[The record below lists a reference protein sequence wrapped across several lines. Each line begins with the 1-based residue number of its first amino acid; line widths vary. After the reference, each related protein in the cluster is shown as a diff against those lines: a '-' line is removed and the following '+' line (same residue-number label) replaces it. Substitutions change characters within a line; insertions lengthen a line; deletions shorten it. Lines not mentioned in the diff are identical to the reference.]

1 LCNQLEALFMN
12 YILIYL
18 NLITSNF
25 NGTIKE
31 VCIQLIDEWILFIKE
46 GIRSQLNDFLKQML
60 VPLNN

>member
-1 LCNQLEALFMN
+1 MN